1 MESQLKLSGGEGV
14 TKTHSL
20 TYESVEVMHALF
32 DKNRA
37 TNSWKVKS
45 KMLRGIME
53 YFGAKAEQLDIYA
66 EYGKV
71 TFTSYTE
78 KIMHGKGNDGFSK
91 YMHLAFSNFWDRSI
105 ETTTADGGHHRH
117 ERLR

>member
-1 MESQLKLSGGEGV
+1 MSSSRGSTDRKLILLVGEGV

-37 TNSWKVKS
+37 TNTWKVRS

-53 YFGAKAEQLDIYA
+53 YFGAKTEQLDIYA
-66 EYGKV
+66 EDGKV
-71 TFTSYTE
+71 TFTSYTD
-78 KIMHGKGNDGFSK
+78 KIMHGKGN
-91 YMHLAFSNFWDRSI
+91 SI
-105 ETTTADGGHHRH
+105 
-117 ERLR
+117 